1 MINQQPGKPF
11 SPVLAEFLKFVLSDY
26 GQLIVVQEG
35 YFPIA
40 GSQQQAQLNT
50 LFDAANPTQ

>member
-40 GSQQQAQLNT
+40 GSQQKAQ
-50 LFDAANPTQ
+50 